1 MILNISRVLMLV
13 WFLTGLGHVLAPK
26 LIHHDFDVVGG
37 VWTIVAVVLFSLMT
51 RTARRRKAVATVK
64 DGDPGVCTALCGL
77 ISLKSRGLLLQ
88 SCTDLLGDFG
98 TT

>member
-37 VWTIVAVVLFSLMT
+37 VLQMIVAVVLFSLMT

-64 DGDPGVCTALCGL
+64 DVLPTSL
-77 ISLKSRGLLLQ
+77 ISKQ
-88 SCTDLLGDFG
+88 DLFS
-98 TT
+98 